1 MAVEYEWDEAKRIEN
16 IKKHGLDFSDAG
28 EFDWESALEIFG
40 DVDEN
45 GEERWLAVG
54 FIDLSL
60 SVLVYV
66 ERGLTVR
73 MISLRKATKNE
84 ERLYAENTPY

>member
-1 MAVEYEWDEAKRIEN
+1 MAVEYEWDEAKRIKN
-16 IKKHGLDFSDAG
+16 KKKHGMDFADAG
-28 EFDWESALEIFG
+28 EFDWECALEIFG
-40 DVDEN
+40 DVDDN

-54 FIDLSL
+54 FIGLSL

-73 MISLRKATKNE
+73 IISLRKATNNE
-84 ERLYAENTPY
+84 ERLYAENTTY